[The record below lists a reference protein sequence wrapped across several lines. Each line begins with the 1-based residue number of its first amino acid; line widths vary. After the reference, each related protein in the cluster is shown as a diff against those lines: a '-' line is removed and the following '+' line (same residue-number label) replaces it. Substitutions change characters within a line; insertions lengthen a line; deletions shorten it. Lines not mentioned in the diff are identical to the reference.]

1 MNFDSEYSAVD
12 VSAQTAVAAVET
24 YEEVIRASQQASLS
38 AQQADDTLR
47 QIMQVTPPE
56 RIPMSSLNSTYNC
69 CRCTGHSVDQCLK
82 MHVLVMLYTFYQNRI
97 DHSVL

>member
-1 MNFDSEYSAVD
+1 MDFDSEYAAVD

-47 QIMQVTPPE
+47 QIVQVTPPDV
-56 RIPMSSLNSTYNC
+56 IPMIT
-69 CRCTGHSVDQCLK
+69 
-82 MHVLVMLYTFYQNRI
+82 
-97 DHSVL
+97 

>member
-1 MNFDSEYSAVD
+1 MD

-47 QIMQVTPPE
+47 QIVQVTLPDGISMITRPE
-56 RIPMSSLNSTYNC
+56 
-69 CRCTGHSVDQCLK
+69 VDVQ
-82 MHVLVMLYTFYQNRI
+82 
-97 DHSVL
+97 